1 MPFKRGQ
8 SGNPAGKVPGTR
20 NRATL
25 AVEALLEGEAEALSR
40 KAIEMALAGDT
51 VALRLCLERIAP
63 VRKGRAI
70 AVDLGPVKT
79 AQDFADAQGAII
91 AAMGSGEITTD
102 EATDAAKVVE
112 LVAAALERRDIE
124 ASIAALEAKGR
135 RIEGLE
141 ARSVPLVGVIPKAV
155 RDAAVSAALQRLRDE
170 APGHAHG
177 FPAPSNALQAEDLA
191 TRVIAAAL
199 RADQ

>member
-20 NRATL
+20 NRTTL

-40 KAIEMALAGDT
+40 KAIELALAGDT

-70 AVDLGPVKT
+70 ALDFGPVKT
-79 AQDFADAQGAII
+79 AQDLADAQGTIV

-112 LVAAALERRDIE
+112 LVGAALERRDIE
-124 ASIAALEAKGR
+124 ARIAALEAKGSSR
-135 RIEGLE
+135 
-141 ARSVPLVGVIPKAV
+141 
-155 RDAAVSAALQRLRDE
+155 
-170 APGHAHG
+170 
-177 FPAPSNALQAEDLA
+177 
-191 TRVIAAAL
+191 
-199 RADQ
+199 

>member
-1 MPFKRGQ
+1 MPFHPGQ
-8 SGNPAGKVPGTR
+8 SGNPAGKPKGTR

-40 KAIEMALAGDT
+40 KAIDLALAGDT

-70 AVDLGPVKT
+70 ALDLGPVKT
-79 AQDFADAQGAII
+79 AQDLAEAQTTII

-112 LVAAALERRDIE
+112 LVGAALERRDIE
-124 ASIAALEAKGR
+124 ARIAALEAAK
-135 RIEGLE
+135 E
-141 ARSVPLVGVIPKAV
+141 
-155 RDAAVSAALQRLRDE
+155 
-170 APGHAHG
+170 
-177 FPAPSNALQAEDLA
+177 
-191 TRVIAAAL
+191 
-199 RADQ
+199 